1 MKPNTRRLKALL
13 KWLEAGAPHFVFNM
27 KEGLTTYYKEDLKD
41 HLVEQVETKGLGA
54 CGTMCC
60 IAGFAAQKA
69 GLKPSHVGHWPQV
82 RDAALG
88 YLGLPEMET
97 PAPGFRSGNWY
108 GHPLFS
114 NVLAPEDC
122 TPAQAAQA
130 VRATIANPHDPNPW
144 RDVT

>member
-27 KEGLTTYYKEDLKD
+27 KEDLTTYYVEYLD
-41 HLVEQVETKGLGA
+41 HPLVQQVDAKGLGA

-69 GLKPSHVGHWPQV
+69 GVKPSEIGQWTTV
-82 RDAALG
+82 REAALE
-88 YLGLPEMET
+88 YLGLPEVSS
-97 PAPGFRSGNWY
+97 PSGFRVDNWY

-114 NVLAPEDC
+114 SVLAPKDC